1 MEKQCQDFFVDYNS
15 LACPERHGRCGS
27 GMGAAWYKSCK
38 RSFGMGFASGTIGMS
53 IASSMF
59 RLRL

>member
-15 LACPERHGRCGS
+15 LACPERHGQCGS
-27 GMGAAWYKSCK
+27 NMVSRTCK
-38 RSFGMGFASGTIGMS
+38 RSFGMGFANGTIGMS
-53 IASSMF
+53 IASGMF